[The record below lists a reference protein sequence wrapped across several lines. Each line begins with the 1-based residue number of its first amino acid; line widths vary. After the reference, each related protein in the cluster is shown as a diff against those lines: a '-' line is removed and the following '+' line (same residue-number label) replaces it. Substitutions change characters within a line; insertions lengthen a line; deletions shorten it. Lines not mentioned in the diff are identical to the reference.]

1 MSVSYGESVMGGGPP
16 RAGSDA
22 GCSLGGCRDA
32 AAGRP
37 NPLWGRR
44 LGPPWRCRS
53 GRTAGRDG
61 GCSHIIIYA
70 SPDRGTRAEG
80 SLLLNGC
87 LPKWSLCEKKASKYL
102 RVYWINRI
110 FAAKIPSLHK
120 RTLHSQKSYSTLIA
134 SVRGVAFERCRPP
147 YGPCRRFAVSLPV
160 ACAAAAAL
168 SCRWPGKAPGPGWPC
183 RQVRAARRWGLGAVW
198 AQLSNILTSAMLS
211 RPRARI
217 ALPSG
222 PFGSAEAPVSPHDTG
237 RMAWSYGICG
247 QPAECQAVGREC
259 RLLAQRVTYF
269 YTIRLCQPPQVAST
283 AVADAPP
290 AVADCCFRAIKS
302 AGGDTPYA
310 YIRYLCK

>member
-16 RAGSDA
+16 RARSDA

-37 NPLWGRR
+37 NPLWGRW
-44 LGPPWRCRS
+44 LGPQRRCRS

-70 SPDRGTRAEG
+70 CPGRGTRAEG

-134 SVRGVAFERCRPP
+134 SVRGAAFERCRPP
-147 YGPCRRFAVSLPV
+147 YGPCRRFSVSLPV

-168 SCRWPGKAPGPGWPC
+168 SCRWPGKAPGPGCPC
-183 RQVRAARRWGLGAVW
+183 RQVRAAMRWGPRRGVGAAVKYPYIGHAVAPQGPHCASVRPVW
-198 AQLSNILTSAMLS
+198 QC
-211 RPRARI
+211 
-217 ALPSG
+217 
-222 PFGSAEAPVSPHDTG
+222 GSARFAPRYGPDGLVVRHLRPTG
-237 RMAWSYGICG
+237 
-247 QPAECQAVGREC
+247 
-259 RLLAQRVTYF
+259 
-269 YTIRLCQPPQVAST
+269 
-283 AVADAPP
+283 
-290 AVADCCFRAIKS
+290 
-302 AGGDTPYA
+302 
-310 YIRYLCK
+310 